1 MRNRLT
7 VPILFVSLRVFVL
20 FYSNRNLL
28 LELLFSMDPITS
40 IVVGVG
46 LVVTMVVLPFIETNN
61 PE

>member
-7 VPILFVSLRVFVL
+7 FPILFVSLRVFVL